1 MGGVGGQ
8 FPRNLNWSLFSI
20 RRTPLSDLHIVP
32 VQRVSMLERADRTD
46 RKALDNNELSQVL
59 ASSGFSENKGLSGVL
74 SLAGS

>member
-1 MGGVGGQ
+1 
-8 FPRNLNWSLFSI
+8 
-20 RRTPLSDLHIVP
+20 
-32 VQRVSMLERADRTD
+32 MLERADRTD